1 MFISV
6 LFLLFWFIFLD
17 FKENALINAKTNY
30 ELNID
35 KYTNKLKE
43 PTLLFDKFLVNE
55 YKKDAISSDFI
66 SNVKIKYNKILQI
79 Y

>member
-1 MFISV
+1 MQKSKINRTIKNISIILSMFISV

-17 FKENALINAKTNY
+17 FKENALINAKINY

-43 PTLLFDKFLVNE
+43 STLLFDK
-55 YKKDAISSDFI
+55 
-66 SNVKIKYNKILQI
+66 
-79 Y
+79 